1 MQRRQDPRLN
11 SIGEGACEDTGGHPS
26 HTRRLRGE
34 LQSLIRR
41 GEVTARSV
49 AGVHQVRGVIGVVTY
64 CQKFPKSPRISPK
77 SPKSSQIIS
86 SQHTITLLASFIV
99 DIVALSLL

>member
-11 SIGEGACEDTGGHPS
+11 SIGEGGCEDSGGHPS

-49 AGVHQVRGVIGVVTY
+49 AGVHQVRGVIGLVTY
-64 CQKFPKSPRISPK
+64 CQK
-77 SPKSSQIIS
+77 SSQIIPNLPKS
-86 SQHTITLLASFIV
+86 S
-99 DIVALSLL
+99 